1 MPETSALTWL
11 LQQAPVIVVM
21 GIVIWWLARQ
31 LTKKDSQLT
40 DLSKDV
46 IKLTALWETKA
57 EQLTTDEKELKNRI
71 LDALHEIKRD
81 LERLKK

>member
-1 MPETSALTWL
+1 MPETSILTWL

-21 GIVIWWLARQ
+21 GIVIWWLASQ
-31 LTKKDSQLT
+31 LSKKDSQLT
-40 DLSKDV
+40 ELSKDV

-57 EQLTTDEKELKNRI
+57 EQLTTDDKELKNRI

-81 LERLKK
+81 LENLKG